1 MENSLKAL
9 ILAAGTVITCVV
21 ITLGFYL
28 SKEAQSTASTGTSK
42 IGKINSEFAENDKTM
57 YDNVTVSGS
66 EVVNAIK
73 KLDGEFVG
81 INVITNN
88 SNDFYG
94 YQFDI
99 SSGEIMMKSTK
110 SYNQAISSS
119 ASNYINP
126 YANFKGKV
134 IRNGNNVIT
143 GVKFEQ
149 V

>member
-9 ILAAGTVITCVV
+9 
-21 ITLGFYL
+21 
-28 SKEAQSTASTGTSK
+28 
-42 IGKINSEFAENDKTM
+42 M

-126 YANFKGKV
+126 YASFKGKV